1 MNYNNIA
8 MFDAFS
14 CKNARKWQKK
24 TFTDEEKRNNVPL
37 RFSDVHI
44 ITER

>member
-24 TFTDEEKRNNVPL
+24 TYLQKRKKEIMY
-37 RFSDVHI
+37 R
-44 ITER
+44 